1 MKFTSP
7 FSSNVVLAKA
17 RAMYGNSLKVRDF
30 SELLHCHSVSEIAA
44 YLKNNTAYASVLS
57 EINESTIHR
66 GHLEMLIRRKA
77 FNDYASLGRYDMT
90 MAAQLPQYLLER
102 IEIEQ
107 IISCLRYM
115 SAGHTS
121 EFFFSMPMY
130 FASHTRLDLVK
141 MSHSSSFAEL
151 LDALSHTRYYDIL
164 AAFSPKEDGRIRL
177 TEIEN
182 ALFSH
187 LAKGM
192 YSLIDQTH
200 GALREELTNLYGAQ
214 VDMQNVT
221 RILRLK
227 RYFNAEPDFIR
238 ANLLPN
244 GRCLSPK
251 IIEEMVQAPT
261 ADAVLELF
269 LSTGLA
275 KRIPETQRGF
285 VHDLDH
291 RAPYFNARRLIH
303 YSIHPMA
310 VLLSYIIITDVE
322 VDDIINI
329 IEGVRYG
336 LEPEQIRPMLVL
348 ANEQ

>member
-1 MKFTSP
+1 
-7 FSSNVVLAKA
+7 
-17 RAMYGNSLKVRDF
+17 
-30 SELLHCHSVSEIAA
+30 
-44 YLKNNTAYASVLS
+44 
-57 EINESTIHR
+57 
-66 GHLEMLIRRKA
+66 
-77 FNDYASLGRYDMT
+77 
-90 MAAQLPQYLLER
+90 
-102 IEIEQ
+102 
-107 IISCLRYM
+107 
-115 SAGHTS
+115 
-121 EFFFSMPMY
+121 
-130 FASHTRLDLVK
+130 
-141 MSHSSSFAEL
+141 
-151 LDALSHTRYYDIL
+151 
-164 AAFSPKEDGRIRL
+164 
-177 TEIEN
+177 
-182 ALFSH
+182 
-187 LAKGM
+187 M

-291 RAPYFNARRLIH
+291 RAPYFNARRHIH